1 MTLAAIKLF
10 VTPLIMLLATM
21 ASRRWGDAVAG
32 WLVGLPVVSGPV
44 SVYLTIER
52 GPDFAALS
60 AAGSVSGVVSQAA
73 FCMGYAF
80 VASHGVAAAL
90 AAATL
95 GYVGFGLVTTALAPP
110 LAALM
115 VAAAAMLFLARA
127 VLPAA
132 AGASALAPAPHWD
145 LPARIVVATVLVF
158 AVTLFAGAL
167 GPRVSGLSASY
178 PIIGGAIA
186 AFAHAVR
193 GPRAGVAALRG
204 MASALFGFIA
214 FFGVIGY
221 GLGPLAPLPAY
232 GLALAMALAT
242 QGLTLLWLRGDARR
256 AARVGG

>member
-1 MTLAAIKLF
+1 M
-10 VTPLIMLLATM
+10 
-21 ASRRWGDAVAG
+21 
-32 WLVGLPVVSGPV
+32 
-44 SVYLTIER
+44 
-52 GPDFAALS
+52 
-60 AAGSVSGVVSQAA
+60 
-73 FCMGYAF
+73 
-80 VASHGVAAAL
+80 
-90 AAATL
+90 
-95 GYVGFGLVTTALAPP
+95 
-110 LAALM
+110 LAALLDFLPKRLEEILV
-115 VAAAAMLFLARA
+115 VAAFLDRLGAIQA
-127 VLPAA
+127 HFGDTD
-132 AGASALAPAPHWD
+132 AGE
-145 LPARIVVATVLVF
+145 
-158 AVTLFAGAL
+158 AL